1 MFILHFMNALKQ
13 GGPSVTVDC
22 NNLLI
27 IEGLFWCV
35 PRHCFY
41 DEVCWDGSLYQPTQK
56 GPRNCALQ
64 PWGLNSSQEFLAQQK
79 AAIESLVPLLLCP
92 WLLYLSLLL
101 ILRESQRILVPLFA
115 ALKCILMV
123 NSLCPQLRWI

>member
-1 MFILHFMNALKQ
+1 MNALKQ

-35 PRHCFY
+35 PRHSFY

-92 WLLYLSLLL
+92 
-101 ILRESQRILVPLFA
+101 
-115 ALKCILMV
+115 
-123 NSLCPQLRWI
+123 